1 MKAVSLLCF
10 LLFSLYGYGQ
20 SAVQTS
26 QNIRITNLVSGT
38 LLKPDTENP
47 VPLVILIGDSGP
59 VDRNGNQPML
69 KNNSLRF
76 LAEALFK
83 NDIASFRYDKRLV
96 RLIENRMLQEENLSF
111 SDFIDDAIAVFN
123 HFKSADNFSKIY
135 IIGHGQG
142 SLVGMV
148 AAQEGADGFISIAG
162 AGQEIGDVIV
172 DQLAVQAP
180 GLMDDARAAFDDL
193 RTTGQSLNHHSGLAS
208 IFRKEIQPFL
218 YTWMQY
224 DPQEE
229 LKKLQMP
236 ILLITGDKDFQVQ
249 VSELHL
255 LASANPNAQT
265 VIIENMNHILKEVDN
280 MGMENQRTYNN
291 PSLPII
297 PKLIEVIVDFINK

>member
-1 MKAVSLLCF
+1 MKVVSLLCF
-10 LLFSLYGYGQ
+10 MLMTLSGYGQ
-20 SAVQTS
+20 STQIN
-26 QNIRITNLVSGT
+26 QQYIRITNLVSGT
-38 LLKPDTENP
+38 LLTPENEHP
-47 VPLVILIGDSGP
+47 VPLVIIVGDSGP
-59 VDRNGNQPML
+59 VDRNGNQPMM
-69 KNNSLRF
+69 KNNSLRY
-76 LAEALFK
+76 LAEALYK
-83 NDIASFRYDKRLV
+83 NKIASFRYDKRLV

-142 SLVGMV
+142 SLVGMA
-148 AAQEGADGFISIAG
+148 AAQENADGFISIAG

-297 PKLIEVIVDFINK
+297 PKLIEVLVDFINK